1 MPGKDHF
8 LKRIVRVS
16 GEEFKLVMVC
26 FIFSSSSSGCFSGLL
41 YADFI
46 VGSNVIKELWTAL
59 IIRIAYW
66 VSITLSP
73 ILQILQSVSAV
84 LVYFFTGAT

>member
-26 FIFSSSSSGCFSGLL
+26 FIFSSSSSGSSLFTFQSSKF
-41 YADFI
+41 ASSSI
-46 VGSNVIKELWTAL
+46 SNRPPQVACNDD
-59 IIRIAYW
+59 
-66 VSITLSP
+66 
-73 ILQILQSVSAV
+73 
-84 LVYFFTGAT
+84 